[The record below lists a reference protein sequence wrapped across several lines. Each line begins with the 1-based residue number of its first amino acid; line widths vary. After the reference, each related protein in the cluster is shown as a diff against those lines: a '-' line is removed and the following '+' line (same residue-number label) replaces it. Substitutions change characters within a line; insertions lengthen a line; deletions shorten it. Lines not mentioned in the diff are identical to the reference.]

1 MNTPELIYRDKLSLE
16 LFREG
21 KRPIDTVSDAEGLLF
36 INTKP
41 NGNTKLAVRPITGNF
56 SVSELT
62 HQNKSASVNERTKY
76 LLFCDNVHV
85 DIPEPIWDPTIT
97 TTNRAIVNGNFLLEK
112 DGVLSLR
119 EHSVNSLLNTI
130 EADPNLIVLYD
141 HSPIT
146 GVNQQT
152 LVFVESILGATNSY
166 YLELD
171 GMHINSRGES
181 IIDALLNYEETS
193 RLYISASNDVAKE
206 TLATEYNVK
215 IHNRDSKPHRLY
227 IRYSGADTEV
237 RKRAAPLTPAI
248 YTSDDNGYVVDPDG
262 LGIEI
267 TFAALDT
274 AHPVILP
281 WFQYSIGGNAIV
293 GNRYVIEVNGIKY
306 RDNRTVNNISSP
318 TASLSGVVETNSDLA
333 ELLSVDSN
341 GEYNKFVNLTA
352 NYMDV
357 KIYLDEVNPY
367 HQNNKTVDTGNN
379 PAGIYKKLR
388 YPYGSKLCNGNL
400 RKTYTNSESVKV
412 NVTDAG
418 LSFRLGPHN
427 VRG

>member
-1 MNTPELIYRDKLSLE
+1 MSRTELIYRDKLSLE

-21 KRPIDTVSDAEGLLF
+21 KRPIDAVSDAEGLLF

-62 HQNKSASVNERTKY
+62 NQNKSASVNERTKY

-85 DIPEPIWDPTIT
+85 DETEPTWDPTIT
-97 TTNRAIVNGNFLLEK
+97 TTNRAIINGNFLLEK
-112 DGVLSLR
+112 DGALSLR

-141 HSPIT
+141 HESIR

-152 LVFVESILGATNSY
+152 VVFVESILGATNAY

-171 GMHINSRGES
+171 GVHINSRGES

-193 RLYISASNDVAKE
+193 RLYISARNDVNKE
-206 TLATEYNVK
+206 ALATEYNLR

-237 RKRAAPLTPAI
+237 RKRATPLDPVI
-248 YTSDDNGYVVDPDG
+248 YTSNDDGYVVDPDG

-267 TFAALDT
+267 TFSALDM

-281 WFQYSIGGNAIV
+281 WFQYSVGGDAIV
-293 GNRYVIEVNGIKY
+293 GNRYVIEVNGKAY
-306 RDNRTVNNISSP
+306 RDIRKVNNINSP
-318 TASLSGVVETNSDLA
+318 TASLSGIVETNSELA
-333 ELLSVDSN
+333 ELLSVESG
-341 GEYNKFVNLTA
+341 GEFNRFTNLTSG
-352 NYMDV
+352 YMDV

-388 YPYGSKLCNGNL
+388 YPYGSELSNGNL
-400 RKTYTNSESVKV
+400 RKTYTNSESVKI

-418 LSFRLGPHN
+418 LSFRLGPYN
-427 VRG
+427 NRG